1 MMPGLAITILL
12 ILLGACSTEQQEF
25 IAAVN
30 KDRAAGA
37 TWHYVGPTDT
47 DPTAKA
53 LPIQCVDAETGVVC
67 GEPFILWKLKLS
79 P

>member
-1 MMPGLAITILL
+1 MPVLAITILL

-53 LPIQCVDAETGVVC
+53 LPIRCIDAETGVVC
-67 GEPFILWKLKLS
+67 GKPFILWKLKLS